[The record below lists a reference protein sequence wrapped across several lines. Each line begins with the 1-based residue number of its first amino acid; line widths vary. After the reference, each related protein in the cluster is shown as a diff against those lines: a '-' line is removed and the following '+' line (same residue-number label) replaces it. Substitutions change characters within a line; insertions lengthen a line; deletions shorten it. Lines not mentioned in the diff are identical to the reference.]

1 MHFYAFYA
9 PGSSWFTAVR
19 LQDVVRCFKETL
31 RFLKEL
37 SRSCYSVPGMT
48 LYTSKEHMCRAAL
61 ESTAFQAVD
70 IMEAT

>member
-1 MHFYAFYA
+1 M
-9 PGSSWFTAVR
+9 TVVR
-19 LQDVVRCFKETL
+19 LQDVVRFF